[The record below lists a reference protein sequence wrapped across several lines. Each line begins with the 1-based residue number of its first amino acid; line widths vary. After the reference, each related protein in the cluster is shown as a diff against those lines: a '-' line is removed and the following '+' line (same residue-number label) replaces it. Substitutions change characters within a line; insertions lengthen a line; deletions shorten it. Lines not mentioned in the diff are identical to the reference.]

1 LVDGKPAEALSG
13 STLDSL
19 GLAIRIALGKTF
31 LPSVDFLMLDEP
43 GSGMDE
49 ERETAMLGVLATCNY
64 SQVLVVTHSEL
75 ADTFA
80 TSVVQL

>member
-1 LVDGKPAEALSG
+1 
-13 STLDSL
+13 
-19 GLAIRIALGKTF
+19 
-31 LPSVDFLMLDEP
+31 
-43 GSGMDE
+43 
-49 ERETAMLGVLATCNY
+49 MLGVLATCNY